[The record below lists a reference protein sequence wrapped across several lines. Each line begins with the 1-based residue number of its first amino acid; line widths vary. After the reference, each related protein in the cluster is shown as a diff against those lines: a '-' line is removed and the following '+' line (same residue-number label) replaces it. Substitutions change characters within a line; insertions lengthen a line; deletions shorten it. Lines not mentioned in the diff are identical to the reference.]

1 MAIRNFSSTLLAL
14 SLLAITACQT
24 TAPRSRR
31 TGVGQR
37 PEAIPNPP
45 QQQQAQQ
52 PQQGQTP
59 PKSTPDLEQPEEPIP
74 QPQRYEAKKVAVI
87 LGPGGAKAFAHV
99 GVLKAFQQQRIPIE
113 KVIGLEWGSLIGG
126 LYAVKGQV
134 HDVEWKLYKMEQ
146 QNLFEPKGFFKR
158 TAGENPISIMDDFL
172 KDSFGSDE
180 VSRSKVVFACTAR
193 SPLTGVL
200 VWQNRGPYRDVMK
213 RCLPY
218 PPNFKAQGNLIAG
231 PSAAT
236 EAVDWLVRE
245 GYNVIILVNVL
256 GNAQPVAQDALRDNM
271 NYVILWQEI
280 RRALAETSRLNID
293 TVNVDTSNYPMTQ
306 FSAKKDLISIGEIA
320 GNKAASSL
328 ISKYG
333 F

>member
-1 MAIRNFSSTLLAL
+1 MAIRNFSSTLIVL
-14 SLLAITACQT
+14 SLFVMTACQS
-24 TAPRSRR
+24 TAPKRPGRPA
-31 TGVGQR
+31 VGQR

-45 QQQQAQQ
+45 QPQQ
-52 PQQGQTP
+52 PSTPAQTQP
-59 PKSTPDLEQPEEPIP
+59 PKPAPGLEQPEEPIP

-99 GVLKAFQQQRIPIE
+99 GVLKALQQQRIPIE
-113 KVIGLEWGSLIGG
+113 KVIGLEWGALMGG
-126 LYAVKGQV
+126 LFAVKGQV

-146 QNLFEPKGFFKR
+146 QNPFESKGFFKR
-158 TAGENPISIMDDFL
+158 DSGERAISIMDDFL
-172 KDSFGSDE
+172 KDSFGGDE
-180 VSRSKVVFACTAR
+180 VSRSKVVFACPAK
-193 SPLTGVL
+193 SLASGVL

-218 PPNFKAQGNLIAG
+218 PPIFKAQGNLIAY

-256 GNAQPVAQDALRDNM
+256 GSAQPVAQDVLRDNL

-280 RRALAETSRLNID
+280 KRALAETSRLNID
-293 TVNVDTSNYPMTQ
+293 TINVDTNNYPMTQ
-306 FSAKKDLISIGEIA
+306 FSAKKDLISIGEVA